1 LNQTSIKKG
10 GSVDKVE
17 LAQRL
22 YTALSQ
28 GYGAAVA
35 DLLCPEFQGR
45 TAAGLPLG
53 LGGEYVGAED
63 MRDNFWWAIGRHF
76 RAEAEPEE
84 FLDLADGRL
93 LVSGTY
99 KGAGRRSG
107 RKLEAAFTHVIGFK
121 QGRIASLVQLTDT
134 AAWHDALGE
143 SPSVEVEPAA
153 VTGQL
158 TRFEYAVEQ
167 GVARI
172 VLNRPGSN
180 NAIDLPLAEEFLTLA
195 RAIRADPRV
204 RAVLI
209 SGNGPSL
216 TVGGDL
222 PFIVEAGGEDL
233 GSLLRRM
240 TTPFHEAFQIL
251 SEIEAPIVTAAH
263 GAIAG
268 GGLGFVYAADVVI
281 ASRNARFVT
290 AFADVGVSGDGGGTW
305 HLPRLIGTAR
315 ATRVMLEN
323 RPISASEALEWGL
336 VSEVVDD
343 DAVLETALA
352 LATRLAAGP
361 TRAYAH
367 MRRLLREGATSD
379 LAGQLR
385 AETEAVVS
393 CGSTT
398 DTRNAMAAF
407 VAGRRPTFK
416 GH

>member
-1 LNQTSIKKG
+1 VI
-10 GSVDKVE
+10 KVE

-22 YTALSQ
+22 YQALAV
-28 GYGAAVA
+28 GDGAVVTS
-35 DLLCPEFQGR
+35 LLDPEFQGR

-63 MRDNFWWAIGRHF
+63 MRDNFWWVIGRHF
-76 RAEAEPEE
+76 KAEADPEE

-93 LVSGTY
+93 LVTGTY
-99 KGAGRRSG
+99 RGAGRRSG
-107 RKLEAAFTHVIGFK
+107 GKLEAAFTHVIGFK
-121 QGRIASLVQLTDT
+121 EGRIASLDQLTDT

-143 SPSVEVEPAA
+143 TAVPEVEQVAIA
-153 VTGQL
+153 DEL
-158 TRFEYAVEQ
+158 TRFEYAVED
-167 GVARI
+167 GVARL
-172 VLNRPGSN
+172 VLNRPESN

-195 RAIRADPRV
+195 RAIKADPRV
-204 RAVLI
+204 RALLI
-209 SGNGPSL
+209 SGNGRSL
-216 TVGGDL
+216 SVGGDL
-222 PFIVEAGGEDL
+222 SFMVEVGGEDL
-233 GSLLRRM
+233 DSLLRRM
-240 TTPFHEAFQIL
+240 TTPFHEAFRIL
-251 SEIEAPIVTAAH
+251 SEIDAPIVTAAQ

-315 ATRVMLEN
+315 ATRIMLEN
-323 RPISASEALEWGL
+323 RPISASEAQEWGL

-343 DAVLETALA
+343 DAVLETASA
-352 LATRLAAGP
+352 LATRLAEGP
-361 TRAYAH
+361 TRAFAH
-367 MRRLLREGATSD
+367 MRRLLREGASND
-379 LAGQLR
+379 LTGQLR

-407 VAGRRPTFK
+407 VAGRRPTFE

>member
-1 LNQTSIKKG
+1 LEE
-10 GSVDKVE
+10 SVVKVE

-22 YTALSQ
+22 YQALAL
-28 GYGAAVA
+28 GDGVAVTS
-35 DLLCPEFQGR
+35 LLDPEFQGR
-45 TAAGLPLG
+45 TPAGLPLG

-63 MRDNFWWAIGRHF
+63 MRDNFWWVIGRHF
-76 RAEAEPEE
+76 KAEADPEE

-93 LVSGTY
+93 LVTGTY
-99 KGAGRRSG
+99 RGAGRRSG
-107 RKLEAAFTHVIGFK
+107 GKLEATFTHVIGFK
-121 QGRIASLVQLTDT
+121 EGRIASLDQLTDT

-143 SPSVEVEPAA
+143 SAVPEVEQVAIA
-153 VTGQL
+153 DEL
-158 TRFEYAVEQ
+158 TRFKYAVED
-167 GVARI
+167 GVARL
-172 VLNRPGSN
+172 VLNRPESN

-195 RAIRADPRV
+195 RAIKADPRV

-209 SGNGPSL
+209 SGNGASL
-216 TVGGDL
+216 SVGGDL
-222 PFIVEAGGEDL
+222 PFMVEVGGEDL
-233 GSLLRRM
+233 DSLLRRM
-240 TTPFHEAFQIL
+240 TTPFHEAFRIL
-251 SEIEAPIVTAAH
+251 SEIDAPIVTAAH

-281 ASRNARFVT
+281 ASRNTRFVT

-315 ATRVMLEN
+315 ATRIMLEN

-343 DAVLETALA
+343 EAVLETALA
-352 LATRLAAGP
+352 LATRLAEGP
-361 TRAYAH
+361 TRAFAH
-367 MRRLLREGATSD
+367 MRRLLREGATND
-379 LAGQLR
+379 LTGQLR

-398 DTRNAMAAF
+398 DARTAMAAF
-407 VAGRRPTFK
+407 VAGRRPTFE